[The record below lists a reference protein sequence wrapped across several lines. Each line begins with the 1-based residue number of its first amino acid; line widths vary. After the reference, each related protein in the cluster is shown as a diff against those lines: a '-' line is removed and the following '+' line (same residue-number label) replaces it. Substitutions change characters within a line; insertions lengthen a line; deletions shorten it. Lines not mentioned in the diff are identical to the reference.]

1 MFQVLAYVFTVGY
14 KELIKLENYK
24 SHMAM
29 GRLDEFGKNI
39 LNSNQSLFVPLSS
52 FCPTELKRL

>member
-14 KELIKLENYK
+14 KELIKLDNYK

-29 GRLDEFGKNI
+29 DRLDEFGKNI
-39 LNSNQSLFVPLSS
+39 SNSSQRAYN
-52 FCPTELKRL
+52 